1 MVVPA
6 ATEPLNLSTS
16 IPGAQATES
25 DPSEAA
31 CPLVVWFVFFFG
43 LDLLSFVGLHVRNFG
58 KSKTTV
64 VAAVSNAVMLR
75 ASSRAAAFSI

>member
-6 ATEPLNLSTS
+6 ATESLNLSTS

-43 LDLLSFVGLHVRNFG
+43 LDLLSFFGLHVRNFG
-58 KSKTTV
+58 KSITTV
-64 VAAVSNAVMLR
+64 VAVSNAVTLR